1 MPRCRKCKGMRSR
14 HRHNRRSYHSRGDPG
29 RVPVTISNRGY
40 GILWDDPAV
49 TEVNV
54 NAGREEPRI
63 SERAG

>member
-1 MPRCRKCKGMRSR
+1 M
-14 HRHNRRSYHSRGDPG
+14 
-29 RVPVTISNRGY
+29 PVTISNRGY